1 MAKYEVISKGI
12 FVQDAKGKLL
22 ELEVGDVIDESNPHI
37 ASKLREVNQKTLEVA
52 TPEKEAPKDKK
63 TK

>member
-12 FVQDAKGKLL
+12 FVKEKGKLR
-22 ELEVGDVIDESNPHI
+22 ELEIGEIIDESTPHL
-37 ASKLREVNQKTLEVA
+37 ASKLREVNEKKNLEVA
-52 TPEKEAPKDKK
+52 TPKEAPPKK

>member
-12 FVQDAKGKLL
+12 FVKEKGKLR
-22 ELEVGDVIDESNPHI
+22 ELEIGEIIDESTPHI
-37 ASKLREVNQKTLEVA
+37 ASKLREVNEKKTLEVA
-52 TPEKEAPKDKK
+52 TPKEASPKK